1 MNNFHKYYIEI
12 KKFVSLVIKIKSNG
26 NLIEVGENS
35 ENNQLEV
42 KKNSENSQLEKRLK
56 ELEDKFKEIDVQKD
70 IYDGNHK
77 KYLNYITIIFGIAAF
92 FFTAA
97 AVVMG
102 FFSYRT
108 SSDINDAISKMQ
120 TTTTALSNQ
129 VYNHLIEMQK
139 EGTTFHSEIQDKFY
153 STSDRIDTKFENL
166 TNKINNKTE
175 STLNQMKVEVK
186 ELKNEFKIA
195 KIDISYD
202 GEAVINNTIVVKS
215 TTTDPSGITY
225 IIKDIKLTNNGS
237 ATAYITL
244 VQFKSS
250 KNIVKLKSGNWI
262 SSDPSILPIQMV
274 WQIGRVAAI
283 LSPQQSQT
291 IDELSL
297 STTADYME
305 GELTIFFDPAPV
317 KIKIIFEK

>member
-1 MNNFHKYYIEI
+1 M
-12 KKFVSLVIKIKSNG
+12 VSLIIKIKSNG
-26 NLIEVGENS
+26 NLMEVGENS
-35 ENNQLEV
+35 ENSQLKVGE
-42 KKNSENSQLEKRLK
+42 NSENSQLEKRLK
-56 ELEDKFKEIDVQKD
+56 KLEDKFKEIDVQKD

-120 TTTTALSNQ
+120 TTTTNLSNQ
-129 VYNHLIEMQK
+129 VYNNLIDMQK
-139 EGTTFHSEIQDKFY
+139 EVTTFNSEIQDKFY

-186 ELKNEFKIA
+186 ELKNEFKVA

-215 TTTDPSGITY
+215 TTTDSSGNTY
-225 IIKDIKLTNNGS
+225 IIKGIKLTNIGS
-237 ATAYITL
+237 AIAYITL

-250 KNIVKLKSGNWI
+250 RNFIKLKSGNWT
-262 SSDPSILPIQMV
+262 SSDPYTRPIQMV
-274 WQIGRVAAI
+274 WQIGRTAVI
-283 LSPQQSQT
+283 LSPQQSQI
-291 IDELSL
+291 IDEFSL
-297 STTADYME
+297 STTVDYME
-305 GELTIFFDPAPV
+305 GDLTIFYEPAPV